1 MSKIIIFEGV
11 DKAGKSTTA
20 EEIAKILG
28 CPILKG
34 LAAKTP
40 QELYDAGHAL
50 LANVE
55 KSAEENEV
63 TIVDRM
69 HVFSEPIYNRHLGE
83 GGEYEASTK
92 EYHKV
97 LDSLESRL
105 TDLCKKHDVYIY
117 IFTAEPEEILKRMQQ
132 DGGPA
137 DELEVQVREDV
148 TRYIDMYE
156 RLYTLLTTDDLEP
169 LSSALKDTYLT
180 IANGSVRA
188 IAENLIKTF
197 DEHYIKSSR
206 DENLYFAP
214 IVPKKFTVKSPFALV
229 LSQNVQRNP
238 EQIAYWKAFDGYKVL
253 DNGAFELGKP
263 SGSIGELINL
273 ATEIGANELVL
284 PDVFRDDSQTIICT
298 LTALNVVNAYRKTK
312 MLSGLKV
319 MAVPQGETLDA
330 WLQCYKTFLAH
341 PDIDVIA
348 INRDSAKFFGCR
360 TALLKFL
367 EDKKFVSNKK
377 QYHLLGMQDDIKEIQ
392 IVAEQYPWVRSIDSC
407 FPYILSKHLVE
418 NNELVRDVVMSQFP
432 RSAIKKTIDF
442 EEEVPKSVKEEFE
455 KVKKIIQTWNVN
467 I

>member
-20 EEIAKILG
+20 EAIAKILG

-40 QELYDAGHAL
+40 QELYDAGHEL

-55 KSAEENEV
+55 KSAEENAV

-92 EYHKV
+92 EYYKV

-105 TDLCKKHDVYIY
+105 TDLCKKHSVYVY
-117 IFTAEPEEILKRMQQ
+117 IFTAEPGEILKRMQQ

-137 DELEVQVREDV
+137 DALEAQVKENV

-156 RLYTLLTTDDLEP
+156 NLYSLFVADALKP
-169 LSSALKDTYLT
+169 LSTVVK
-180 IANGSVRA
+180 RA
-188 IAENLIKTF
+188 CAVLAAGDVKKIAENIIESF
-197 DEHYIKSSR
+197 DEYYIKR
-206 DENLYFAP
+206 DRAEKLYFAP
-214 IVPKKFTVKSPFALV
+214 IVPKKFKVDSPFALV
-229 LSQNVQRNP
+229 LSQNIQKDP
-238 EQIAYWKAFDGYKVL
+238 EQIEYWKNFKGYKVL

-263 SGSIGELINL
+263 SGSIGELLNL

-298 LTALNVVNAYRKTK
+298 LTALKVVNAYRGANLLSK
-312 MLSGLKV
+312 MRV

-360 TALLKFL
+360 VALLKYL
-367 EDKKFVSNKK
+367 EDRGLVKNTK

-418 NNELVRDVVMSQFP
+418 NQDLVRESVLSGFP
-432 RSAIKKTIDF
+432 RSGIKETIDF
-442 EEEVPKSVKEEFE
+442 ESDTADEVKNEFE
-455 KVKKIIQTWNVN
+455 AVKKIIQSWNVN